1 MWERF
6 RGWRRRAIEERD
18 LDEELQ
24 VHLAIEERRLAESG
38 QADPRG
44 TARRT
49 FGNLAKI
56 REDTRD
62 TWGWTA
68 IEQLIEDMRFGLR
81 ILRKSPVWTTVM
93 AATLALG
100 IALTTA
106 IFSVVYGVLLRPLP
120 YPAPERLMALWTT
133 TTNADFAR
141 GLPRINVNGPNWQEW
156 RGQSKLFEDIAL
168 VRTVANF
175 NVTGDGPPER
185 LQGART
191 SWNLPSVLGVRP
203 FMGRIFTEEETRRDA
218 NVALLSYAFW
228 VRRFG
233 RDPSILG
240 RKIRLNGAPFEVIG
254 VMPPEYQY
262 PTKNFELWT
271 PLFIPA
277 AEMRQPFA
285 NFQYIS
291 VGRTKAGITLKQA
304 QDEMSAIMRRITER
318 YPQISG
324 RGTLDVLVE
333 PLLFS
338 ATADVRATLYIL
350 LAAVGSLLLIG
361 CVNLGGLLIA
371 RASARSREV
380 AVRAAL
386 GATAARLRRQML
398 AEVLPLSVA
407 GAGGGI
413 LLAWILLTTLAPWLP
428 SQMPRVE
435 TIGLNARM
443 LAFALGLSVV
453 IVLLAGMLPAWVA
466 AQVHLAGTLRKDSR
480 TVASS
485 GKLRNG
491 LVTAQ
496 IAVTLVLVFSCIL
509 LGRSLIALLRQDLGY
524 STQGV
529 LTMHLAVTRAKHPSD
544 LEVADYYRRLVARIR
559 TIPGVLEAGVVNRL
573 PLSGTAQINPAE
585 FENRPNAETSS
596 LDTRVATPGYFSAMG
611 IPLIRGRIYSD
622 EDKTPVG
629 VIDEQLARRVFG
641 NEDPIG
647 KRFRFGFGTDASPW
661 AEIVGVV
668 GHVRHDGLDTDPRSQ
683 VYWPQTYRGQDR
695 GALVVRTTGHPE
707 SFTSAIVEQIHNEDP
722 DQPVYDI
729 RSMQDWVDRN
739 LQARN
744 LMTTLVA
751 VFAGA
756 SVLLACLGLYGTV
769 SYAVGLRFREFGLRI
784 ALGAQPGKVRGLVLG
799 YAGRLAIAGS
809 AAGLV
814 LVWPAGRALQ
824 SLLYGVGK
832 YDLTALVAAP
842 ILLLAVA
849 LLAGLVPACRAARAD
864 PAITLRSE

>member
-6 RGWRRRAIEERD
+6 REWRRRALEERD

-24 VHLAIEERRLAESG
+24 AHLAIEERRLAESG
-38 QADPRG
+38 EADPRAA
-44 TARRT
+44 ARRT

-56 REDTRD
+56 REETREA
-62 TWGWTA
+62 WGWITM
-68 IEQLIEDMRFGLR
+68 EQLIEDTRFGLR

-100 IALTTA
+100 IGLTTA

-120 YPAPERLMALWTT
+120 YPEPERLMALWTT

-156 RGQSKLFEDIAL
+156 RAQSKLFEDIAL

-175 NVTGDGPPER
+175 NLTGEGPPER

-203 FMGRIFTEEETRRDA
+203 FMGRVFTEEETRRDA
-218 NVALLSYAFW
+218 NVAVLSYAFW

-233 RDPSILG
+233 RDAGILG
-240 RKIRLNGAPFEVIG
+240 RKIRLNGAPYEVIG
-254 VMPPEYQY
+254 VMPPEYRY
-262 PTKNFELWT
+262 PTKDFELWT

-285 NFQYIS
+285 NFQYVS
-291 VGRTKAGITLKQA
+291 VGRTKVGITLKQA

-318 YPQISG
+318 YPQLSG
-324 RGTLDVLVE
+324 RGTLGVLVE
-333 PLLFS
+333 PLLMS
-338 ATADVRATLYIL
+338 ATVDVRATLYVL

-371 RASARSREV
+371 RASARAREV

-398 AEVLPLSVA
+398 AEVLPLSMA

-413 LLAWILLTTLAPWLP
+413 LLAWFLLTALAPWLP

-435 TIGLNARM
+435 TVGLNAPV
-443 LAFALGLSVV
+443 LTFALGLSVA
-453 IVLLAGMLPAWVA
+453 IVLLAGMLPARVA
-466 AQVHLAGTLRKDSR
+466 ARVHLAGTLQKDSR

-496 IAVTLVLVFSCIL
+496 IAVTLVLVFSCAL
-509 LGRSLIALLRQDLGY
+509 LGRSLIALLKQDLGY

-544 LEVADYYRRLVARIR
+544 LEVADYYRRLVERIR

-585 FENRPNAETSS
+585 FENKPNAETAS
-596 LDTRVATPGYFSAMG
+596 LDTRVATPGYFAAMG

-622 EDKTPVG
+622 EDKTSVG

-641 NEDPIG
+641 NEDPVG
-647 KRFRFGFGTDASPW
+647 KRFRFGLGSDASPW

-668 GHVRHDGLDTDPRSQ
+668 GHVRHDGLETDPRSQ

-695 GALVVRTTGHPE
+695 GALVVRTSGHPE

-722 DQPVYDI
+722 DQPVYEV
-729 RSMQDWVDRN
+729 RSMQEWVDRN

-751 VFAGA
+751 LFGGA

-769 SYAVGLRFREFGLRI
+769 SYGVGLRLREFGIRM
-784 ALGAQPGKVRGLVLG
+784 ALGADPWEVRRLVLRH
-799 YAGRLAIAGS
+799 AARLSIAGS
-809 AAGLV
+809 AIGLM
-814 LVWPAGRALQ
+814 LVWPAGRALR
-824 SLLYGVGK
+824 SLLYGVGN
-832 YDLTALVAAP
+832 DDPVALMAAPVLLLTVALVASLGPARR
-842 ILLLAVA
+842 
-849 LLAGLVPACRAARAD
+849 AGHVD
-864 PAITLRSE
+864 PVITLRSE